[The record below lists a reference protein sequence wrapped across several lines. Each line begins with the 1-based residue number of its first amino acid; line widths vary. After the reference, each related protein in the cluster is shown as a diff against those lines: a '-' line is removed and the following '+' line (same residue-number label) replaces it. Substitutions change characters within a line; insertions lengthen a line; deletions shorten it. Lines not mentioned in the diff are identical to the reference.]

1 MRFSIPFLR
10 IALMG
15 AALCALPG
23 IAGAQSMMRT
33 PIGMMRPAAGMML
46 PPLGMAAGAY
56 GGAYGGGYGGGS
68 GNGYGMGSQ
77 YAVSAQGVDR
87 GPDRAPLF
95 GYGASPYPYT
105 WSGKPNDD
113 VVMQQANLLR
123 EEVYR
128 SQSAT
133 RQRIFDERMYIAR
146 NTPSY
151 EQLRQQAL
159 QSRYSQALNGP
170 PLSAVWSGA
179 TLNDLVSMIRDSETA
194 SGGRGP
200 TVELDPQVIER
211 INWTANS
218 DTTGLGMVRNGGKSL
233 TWPALLMG
241 DSHER
246 DRQQLAALV
255 DQAVRDVRLASPN
268 AGRVITQA
276 SAMIGQ
282 LRDDLR
288 AHVTDLDPQ
297 QYLDAQSLLRRLGD
311 SLTALREPTANRV
324 LQTKVQAATVADLVD
339 QINAKGLR
347 IAAAAPGD
355 ESSYSSLYNA
365 LSTYQRGLTRQGG
378 DKKGKEVASAN
389 RFD

>member
-23 IAGAQSMMRT
+23 IAGAQLMMRT

-46 PPLGMAAGAY
+46 PPLGLAVGAY

-77 YAVSAQGVDR
+77 YSISAQGVDR
-87 GPDRAPLF
+87 GPDKAPLF
-95 GYGASPYPYT
+95 GYGASPYAYT

-133 RQRIFDERMYIAR
+133 RQRIFDERLYIAR
-146 NTPSY
+146 NTPTY
-151 EQLRQQAL
+151 EQLRQEAL
-159 QSRYSQALNGP
+159 QTRYSQALNGP

-200 TVELDPQVIER
+200 TVEVDPQAIER
-211 INWTANS
+211 INWTANG
-218 DTTGLGMVRNGGKSL
+218 DTTGLGMIRNGGRNL
-233 TWPALLMG
+233 TWPTLLTG
-241 DSHER
+241 DAYAR
-246 DRQQLAALV
+246 DRQQLAGLI
-255 DQAVRDVRLASPN
+255 DEAVQGVRAASPN
-268 AGRVITQA
+268 AVKAIGQA
-276 SAMIGQ
+276 SAMVGQ
-282 LRDDLR
+282 LREELR
-288 AHVTDLDPQ
+288 GQVTDLDPQ
-297 QYLDAQSLLRRLGD
+297 LYLDAQAFLRRLGD
-311 SLTALREPTANRV
+311 SLTALREPTASRV
-324 LQTKVQAATVADLVD
+324 LQAKVQAATVADLVD
-339 QINAKGLR
+339 QISAKGLR

-355 ESSYSSLYNA
+355 ESAYSSLYNA
-365 LSTYQRGLTRQGG
+365 LSTYQRGLARQGG

>member
-1 MRFSIPFLR
+1 MRFSMQCLR
-10 IALMG
+10 LALMG

-23 IAGAQSMMRT
+23 VAGAQSMMRT
-33 PIGMMRPAAGMML
+33 PMGMMRPAAGMML

-56 GGAYGGGYGGGS
+56 GGAYGGGYGGG
-68 GNGYGMGSQ
+68 YDMGSQ
-77 YAVSAQGVDR
+77 YAINAQGVDR
-87 GPDRAPLF
+87 GSDRAPLF
-95 GYGASPYPYT
+95 GGYGASPYPYT

-123 EEVYR
+123 EELYR

-146 NTPSY
+146 NTPTF

-159 QSRYSQALNGP
+159 QWRYSQALNGP

-200 TVELDPQVIER
+200 TVEVDPQVVER
-211 INWTANS
+211 INWTANG

-241 DSHER
+241 DGHER
-246 DRQQLAALV
+246 DRQQLAALI
-255 DQAVRDVRLASPN
+255 DEAVRDVRTASPN
-268 AGRVITQA
+268 AGRIITQA

-282 LRDDLR
+282 LRDELR
-288 AHVTDLDPQ
+288 AKVTELDPQ
-297 QYLDAQSLLRRLGD
+297 QYLDAQSFLRRLGD

-365 LSTYQRGLTRQGG
+365 LSTYQRGLKRQPG
-378 DKKGKEVASAN
+378 DNKGKEVAAAN
-389 RFD
+389 RFE